1 MADANARNHPD
12 RNIRSGPW
20 KLTTRSLARDFTPAQ
35 VIRAVDPLESLIVWR
50 PPGGT
55 TTLGVGRALSH
66 EEQAGARAPGDLQRS
81 FRSLVNPHTGAFEG
95 SNLRAFC
102 SVAFDPQA
110 PLEHEWS
117 SFAPLQW
124 VVPELTFRFLEDCVE
139 VLQFGRSLDLPRLEE
154 RLDACLSELRELP
167 PDSNSFEVSVDDEAY
182 TRSVES
188 ALETIEAGALTKVVV
203 ARRGSIHAEHAI
215 DAATM
220 LARLDA
226 RFPDC
231 FLFANRPR
239 GTTDPCPVFLGAT
252 PERLVKVEGNELHT
266 EALAGSA
273 RRGATSESDLKHRE
287 QLLSDPK
294 ELREHALVVQM
305 IEDAISTLGTDVTRA
320 ERPEIRKLSN
330 VQHLCTPLRATL
342 NPGVGILDAIER
354 LHPTPAVCGTPRVES
369 LALLRQVEPFQRGH
383 YAGVFGPIH
392 LNGVSGEVAVT
403 IRSAL
408 IDDRKAT
415 LYAGAGIVSGSVPKR
430 EAQETRIKLSAV
442 LESLS

>member
-1 MADANARNHPD
+1 MADANARIHPD
-12 RNIRSGPW
+12 RSIRSGPW
-20 KLTTRSLARDFTPAQ
+20 KLTTGTLARDFTPAQ
-35 VIRAVDPLESLIVWR
+35 IIRAVDPLESLIVWR

-66 EEQAGARAPGDLQRS
+66 KEQAGAKAPGDLLRS
-81 FRSLVNPHTGAFEG
+81 FRSLVNPHTATFED

-110 PLEHEWS
+110 PLEREWS

-124 VVPELTFRFLEDCVE
+124 VVPELTFRFDKKTVE
-139 VLQFGRSLDLPRLEE
+139 VLQFGLSVDFTRLEK
-154 RLDACLSELRELP
+154 RLDACLSALRESP

-188 ALETIEAGALTKVVV
+188 ALKTIESGALTKVVV
-203 ARRGSIHAEHAI
+203 ARRGFVNADRTI

-220 LARLDA
+220 LAKLDA

-239 GTTDPCPVFLGAT
+239 GTTEPCPTFLGAT
-252 PERLVKVEGNELHT
+252 PERLVRVESNDLHT

-273 RRGATSESDLKHRE
+273 PRGATSESDLQHRE

-305 IEDAISTLGTDVTRA
+305 IKDAISTLGTDVTRP

-342 NPGVGILDAIER
+342 NPDLGILDAIEK
-354 LHPTPAVCGTPRVES
+354 LHPTPAVCGTPRAEA

-392 LNGVSGEVAVT
+392 LNGVSGEAAVT

-408 IDDRKAT
+408 IEDRKAT